1 VHGDVFR
8 PPRKGMLLSVL
19 LGSGVQVYFMTL
31 VTLGKLYAYEIILDL
46 LILDLYKINYINLE
60 LIDSVFLITLTL
72 LNSFY
77 FK

>member
-31 VTLGKLYAYEIILDL
+31 VTLGKLH
-46 LILDLYKINYINLE
+46 
-60 LIDSVFLITLTL
+60 S
-72 LNSFY
+72 
-77 FK
+77 